1 MGTQMMGRVVIATA
15 ALLAMG
21 TARAQVDPNL
31 FEGMQWRNIGPFIAG
46 KVDSVAGVQ
55 GRPAVA
61 YMGTDNGGVWK
72 TENAGTTWFPVTDA
86 VQPVRGIT
94 ALAVAQS
101 QPSVVYAGT
110 GSIFGSHYGS
120 GVWKSTDSGAHW
132 QSAGLKDAG
141 EIAWLLVDPHDP
153 DLVLAAARGIDHHK
167 GGARGVFRSADGGRT
182 WELALNAQP
191 ESGAT
196 YLSWASDD
204 PRVIFATVKQTY
216 VAPGASPRSLLKHPG
231 PTSLYKSTDEGL
243 TWVRLEGRNQPKMI
257 EESAVAVGTQSRRV
271 YLLNSTSLYRSDDG
285 GASWS
290 LGTKSIYT
298 SSKQILV
305 DPQNADVV
313 YTMGTCVYRST
324 DGGHTLLAFKGAPG
338 GDDPNQWWI
347 DPVDPSHIVYGGDQ
361 GASVSLDGGQTWSSW
376 YNQKTAETYKV
387 AADDRF
393 PYWIYASK
401 QDSGTF
407 AIASRGPV
415 GEITDLDWFPLPGWE
430 SGFVTVDPAHPDVL
444 FTNGP
449 LGFLQKVN
457 RKTWSAQSVD
467 FGVGAISAVSDT
479 DFRRA
484 VSAPI
489 VFSPQNPD
497 VLYYGTQNVW
507 ESQDVGD
514 HWRKISPD
522 VTAHPGKPPLPD
534 PKGVHHG
541 DALVS
546 LSPSV
551 AHAGVIW
558 TGSNNGVA
566 YVTEDGGKHWQDV
579 TPPDT
584 SIHAAV
590 GIEASHFNPSEAYA
604 AVEVSATGDYSPRLY
619 RTRDFGK
626 TWQTIVAGLPTDQPT
641 GSFVDV
647 VREDPHKQGLLV
659 AGTETSVYVSV
670 DDGDHWQS
678 LRLNLPTT
686 SFYDLQI
693 HDGDLIAATY
703 GRGIWILDDISPL
716 EQLTAGLGDR
726 QVELFR
732 PRAAIRVQ
740 ENINQDTPFP
750 PEVPHGRNPPQGLVI
765 DYYLKQPAQRVQ
777 LQILDAKGK
786 LARSYS
792 NAPIA
797 PLDQPLPPT
806 PAFWARPPRPLA
818 ATAGE
823 HRVTWNMRYP
833 TPSALFFDQSMGAVP
848 EDTPFVPEGP
858 MALPGNYTVK
868 LIVDGVS
875 YTQPAV
881 LKQDPRLDDSPAAME
896 GMRRQL
902 ALSQQIIAVMA
913 ASDSA
918 YEEGAGLDAKLT
930 SPRAGASGKAAKA
943 LQKRVIDLTGTSKD
957 ATIGLSGGSYA
968 VPPVKGATSFSRIN
982 GQASALL
989 EMVESTSDEAPV
1001 PALYRTYADLCRDFN
1016 VTLAAW
1022 QSLHAEVVRS
1032 NPGLKLVDRAPG
1044 RCPAPDIT
1052 APRNPRPRG
1061 SASPPGSP
1069 TAPPP

>member
-1 MGTQMMGRVVIATA
+1 MRGRAVIATA
-15 ALLAMG
+15 ALLAMSM
-21 TARAQVDPNL
+21 ARAQVDPRL
-31 FEGMQWRNIGPFIAG
+31 FQGMQWRNIGPFIAG
-46 KVDSVAGVQ
+46 KVDSVAGVP
-55 GRPAVA
+55 GRPAIA

-86 VQPVRGIT
+86 VRVVRGIT

-101 QPSVVYAGT
+101 QPSVLYAGT

-120 GVWKSTDSGAHW
+120 GMWKSTDAGAHW

-141 EIAWLLVDPHDP
+141 EIAWVLVDPHNP
-153 DLVLAAARGIDHHK
+153 DLVLAAARGIDHRK
-167 GGARGVFRSADGGRT
+167 GGGRGVFRSADGGRT

-204 PRVIFATVKQTY
+204 PHVVFATVKQTY
-216 VAPGASPRSLLKHPG
+216 VAPGASPRSLIRHPG
-231 PTSLYKSTDEGL
+231 PTSLYESTDEGL
-243 TWVRLEGRNQPKMI
+243 TWAKLEGRNQPKQI
-257 EESAVAVGTQSRRV
+257 EESAVAAGTRSRRV

-290 LGTKSIYT
+290 LATKTIYT
-298 SSKQILV
+298 SSKQVLV
-305 DPQNADVV
+305 DPQNPDVV
-313 YTMGTCVYRST
+313 YTMGTSVYRST
-324 DGGHTLLAFKGAPG
+324 DGGRTLVAFKGAPG

-376 YNQKTAETYKV
+376 YNQKTAEIYKI
-387 AADDRF
+387 AADDRY
-393 PYWIYASK
+393 PYWIYGSK

-407 AIASRGPV
+407 AIASRGAV

-430 SGFVTVDPAHPDVL
+430 SGFVTVDPAHPDIL

-449 LGFLQKVN
+449 LGFLQKVD
-457 RKTWSAQSVD
+457 RKTWGVQSVD
-467 FGVGAISAVSDT
+467 LGVGAISAVNDT

-489 VFSPQNPD
+489 VFSPRNPG
-497 VLYYGTQNVW
+497 VLYYGTQDVW
-507 ESQDVGD
+507 ESQDGGD
-514 HWRKISPD
+514 HWQKISPD
-522 VTAHPGKPPLPD
+522 LTAHPGKPPLPN
-534 PKGVHHG
+534 PQGVHHG

-546 LSPSV
+546 LSPSAV
-551 AHAGVIW
+551 QAGVIW

-566 YVTEDGGKHWQDV
+566 YVTADGGKHWQDV

-584 SIHAAV
+584 SMHAAID
-590 GIEASHFNPSEAYA
+590 IEPSHFNLAEAYA
-604 AVEVSATGDYSPRLY
+604 AVEDSATGDYSPHIY

-626 TWQTIVAGLPTDQPT
+626 TWQSVATGLPTDEPT

-647 VREDPHKQGLLV
+647 VREDPHKQGLLF
-659 AGTETSVYVSV
+659 AGTETSVYLSV

-686 SFYDLQI
+686 SFYDLEI

-716 EQLTAGLGDR
+716 EQSTANLADR

-732 PRAAIRVQ
+732 PRPAVRIQ

-750 PEVPHGRNPPQGLVI
+750 PEVPHGRNPPQGVVI
-765 DYYLKQPAQRVQ
+765 DYYLKQTAQSVQ
-777 LQILDAKGK
+777 LQILDAKGG
-786 LARSYS
+786 LVRSYS
-792 NAPIA
+792 SAPTA
-797 PLDQPLPPT
+797 PPDQPLPPV
-806 PAFWARPPRPLA
+806 PAFWARPLRPLA
-818 ATAGE
+818 VTAGE
-823 HRVTWNMRYP
+823 HRVSWNLRFP
-833 TPSALFFDQSMGAVP
+833 TPPALFFDQSMGAVP
-848 EDTPFVPEGP
+848 EDTPFIPEGP

-875 YTQPAV
+875 HTQPAL
-881 LKQDPRLDDSPAAME
+881 LKQDPRLDDSPAAMA

-902 ALSQQIIAVMA
+902 ALAQEIVAVMA
-913 ASDSA
+913 ASKSA
-918 YEEGAGLDAKLT
+918 YEQGVWLDEKLT
-930 SPRAGASGKAAKA
+930 TARAGASGGAGNA
-943 LQKRVIDLTGTSKD
+943 LRKRITGLTGASKD
-957 ATIGLSGGSYA
+957 ASIGLSGGSYA
-968 VPPVKGATSFSRIN
+968 VPPVKGPTSFSRIN
-982 GQASALL
+982 GQAAALL
-989 EMVESTSDEAPV
+989 EMVESTSDQAPV
-1001 PALYRTYADLCRDFN
+1001 PSLYRTYSELCSDFN
-1016 VTLAAW
+1016 ETLAAW
-1022 QSLHAEVVRS
+1022 QSLRAEVAGQ
-1032 NPGLKLVDRAPG
+1032 NPGLKPIDRAPS
-1044 RCPAPDIT
+1044 RCARPDVMGQRS
-1052 APRNPRPRG
+1052 PRRRG
-1061 SASPPGSP
+1061 SASPPGNR